1 MLTNNRIIIYIR
13 MGAIQDEKTKIMGV
27 KQMEK
32 KVVMTRVRRFYEG
45 DNI

>member
-1 MLTNNRIIIYIR
+1 
-13 MGAIQDEKTKIMGV
+13 MGAIQDEKNKIMGV

-32 KVVMTRVRRFYEG
+32 KVVVTRVRRFYEG

>member
-1 MLTNNRIIIYIR
+1 

-32 KVVMTRVRRFYEG
+32 KVITTRVRTFYEG